1 MGQQTGYIYREL
13 ENFHNF
19 SYFYNVILYI
29 FSTIYLNMYSIV
41 IDTKFEKLNLKNF
54 FSKKIWLS
62 IESKWKAWN
71 HIKK

>member
-41 IDTKFEKLNLKNF
+41 IDTKFETKLNLKN
-54 FSKKIWLS
+54 
-62 IESKWKAWN
+62 
-71 HIKK
+71 